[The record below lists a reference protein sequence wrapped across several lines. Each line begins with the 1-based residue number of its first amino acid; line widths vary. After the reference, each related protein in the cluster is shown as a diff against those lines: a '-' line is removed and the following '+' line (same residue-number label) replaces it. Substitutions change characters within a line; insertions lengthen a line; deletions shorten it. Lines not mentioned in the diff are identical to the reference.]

1 MVYHFIVNPVAGGGA
16 ARRLYPI
23 IKKYMENSGLPYQLY
38 VTTGVNDAQKY
49 ARREAQKGDEV
60 RFFVCGGD
68 GTLHEVINGIL
79 EFSNASVGLFP
90 AGSGNDFSRNFVGR
104 ELFFDIESQIFGE
117 VHQIDVLQANQKIAV
132 NMVNIGFDCEVV
144 MEAANWKKKA
154 KGALA
159 YFMGVLVVFARPMG
173 KSMEITLEDGRVID
187 GEFLLCSIANGS
199 FCGGGFQSSPHARLN
214 DGLMDIG
221 VVRKFSRF
229 KLIGLLPHYRTGTY
243 LERMKGN
250 PNIQY
255 FQTKGVR
262 ICAKQPL
269 FASVDGEIVS
279 FEDLKIQMGDK
290 VGFIV
295 PRGVEMARKPPM
307 DECFAYGK

>member
-1 MVYHFIVNPVAGGGA
+1 MVYHFIVNPVAGGGE

-23 IKKYMENSGLPYQLY
+23 IKKYMEHSGLPYQLY
-38 VTTGVNDAQKY
+38 VTKGVNDAQAY
-49 ARREAQKGDEV
+49 AMREAQKGEDV

-79 EFSNASVGLFP
+79 GFSNASVGLFP
-90 AGSGNDFSRNFVGR
+90 AGSGNDFSRNFTAR
-104 ELFFDIESQIFGE
+104 ELFLDIEAQIFGE
-117 VHQIDVLQANQKIAV
+117 VHSVDVLQANSKIV
-132 NMVNIGFDCEVV
+132 MNMVNIGFDCEVV
-144 MEAANWKKKA
+144 IEAANWKKKT

-159 YFMGVLVVFARPMG
+159 YIMGVLVVFVRPMG
-173 KSMEITLEDGRVID
+173 KSMEITLDNGTVLN

-199 FCGGGFQSSPHARLN
+199 FCGGGFQSSPHAILN

-221 VVRKFSRF
+221 IVRKFSRL
-229 KLIGLLPHYRTGTY
+229 KLIRLLPHYRTGTY
-243 LERMKGN
+243 LKRMKGN
-250 PNIQY
+250 ENIQY

-262 ICAKQPL
+262 IRAKQPL

-279 FEDLKIQMGDK
+279 FEDLSIQMGGK

-295 PRGVEMARKPPM
+295 PRGVEMAKKPPM
-307 DECFAYGK
+307 DVH